1 MRPPEAKPS
10 CDSMDA
16 WAPSAMPP
24 LRSGPPYIMAEV
36 IAHEPAAVER
46 LVRDAR
52 VTGEARAI
60 AELLRPRPAPEAGRS
75 GSVSRRSAPVGP
87 DSGGPW
93 PPAVVG
99 CGSSE
104 HAALAAAAIW
114 REAWRHAGLPGPGP
128 VARQSFEAAQDPWP
142 GTTIAI
148 SHEGGTWATA
158 EALHAAR
165 AAGARVGLITAGA
178 NGPCASLAEVVLC
191 TRELD
196 PSWCHTLGFLAPLVA
211 AASVGAE
218 LADRPIDPLV
228 PRRLVEAGIAAEDDA
243 RALGRALATSRT
255 LAVVASG
262 ADRPAGRELALKVE
276 EASYVPAAYRDL
288 ETLLHGHVTALD
300 VGSGVVLILTD
311 RDGREARVRRACQ
324 LLAAVGRV
332 GARCGAIVT
341 AGASAAIPG
350 HLTPAGRIV
359 IPEAPDLPAP
369 AAAAIGSAVPLQLTA
384 YHMALALGTNP
395 DALRREATQYRL
407 AAETLAVEL
416 PAAGT
421 DRPAAGRR

>member
-1 MRPPEAKPS
+1 MRPPEARPS
-10 CDSMDA
+10 CDSSEA
-16 WAPSAMPP
+16 WAPSAMPA
-24 LRSGPPYIMAEV
+24 LRSGPPFIMAEV

-60 AELLRPRPAPEAGRS
+60 AQLLRPRPAPEPGRS
-75 GSVSRRSAPVGP
+75 GQASRRPAREASDPAER
-87 DSGGPW
+87 W

-104 HAALAAAAIW
+104 HAALAAASIW

-128 VARQSFEAAQDPWP
+128 VARQAFEAAMDPWP

-158 EALHAAR
+158 EALRAAR
-165 AAGARVGLITAGA
+165 TVGARLGLITAGA
-178 NGPCASLAEVVLC
+178 NSPCASLADVVLC

-196 PSWCHTLGFLAPLVA
+196 PSWCHTLGFLAPIVA

-218 LADRPIDPLV
+218 LAGRTIDPLV
-228 PRRLVEAGIAAEDDA
+228 PRHLVEAGIAVEDDA

-262 ADRPAGRELALKVE
+262 ADRAAGRELALKVE

-288 ETLLHGHVTALD
+288 ETLLHGHITALD

-311 RDGREARVRRACQ
+311 RDGREARVRRARQ

-341 AGASAAIPG
+341 AGAAEAIPDD
-350 HLTPAGRIV
+350 LTPAGRIV

-369 AAAAIGSAVPLQLTA
+369 VAAAIGSAVPLQLTA

-395 DALRREATQYRL
+395 DALRREATQYRS
-407 AAETLAVEL
+407 AAEALAVEL
-416 PAAGT
+416 PPAGA
-421 DRPAAGRR
+421 DGRESGRR